1 VHQVT
6 SLGPGVPWA
15 VGALRRHGTRPAL
28 VTDDGLL
35 TYAELADQVEQAA
48 RALGP
53 ARRLVL
59 LEAATAVEPVVALI
73 ACLAGG
79 HPVLLTETG
88 QPAAALVDVYD
99 PDVVVGPDGDV
110 HERRAASSHQVH
122 PDLALLL
129 STSGTTGSPK
139 LVRLSG
145 ESLVANAGAIA
156 AYLGL
161 TAADRAITT
170 LPLHYCYGLSVLT
183 SHLAVGASLVLSTTS
198 VVDPCFWSSVERHRP
213 TSVAGVPHTFELL
226 ERADVAERDLSSFR
240 FLTQAGGRM
249 APEQVRRFAALGAQ
263 RDFELFVMYG
273 QTEATAR
280 MAYLPPP
287 LAAVHPEA
295 IGVPVHGGSFALDH
309 DVAAAAEL
317 GDDVGELLYRGP
329 NVMLGYA
336 ESPADLALGRTV
348 EVLRTGDLARRTAD
362 GLYQVVGRA
371 SRFLKLFGLRVD
383 LQRVEAEL
391 GADGIDAVATGDDR
405 QLVLGV
411 PETDD
416 AAARAHQLVVER
428 LGLPASAVQS
438 VALHEVPRLASG
450 KPDLAAVRALAASPD
465 GTAAEP
471 ESSGLDRGVRTV
483 LARHLGLAGP
493 DDVRGDD
500 SFVGL
505 GGDSLSYVEVSL
517 ALERRLGHLPS
528 DWHLRT
534 VDELEA
540 GARRPTRW
548 ARLDTT
554 VVLRAVAILLVVSRH
569 VGTWSLAGGAHLLL
583 VVSGWN
589 LARFQLSTE
598 RTGSPVRGVLSSAAK
613 VAVPSVL
620 WLTLVAVLTEHYGW
634 SNALLVHDLLG
645 FGGDA
650 RWRYWYVEAIVQVL
664 VLVALVLLVPGIDR
678 QDQRHPAVLP
688 GVLVGLA
695 LALNLGPLGLDE
707 VSPYLGHV
715 TRVLACFGIG
725 WLAQRVRSWPAR
737 VAASGLA
744 VLVLPPLFP
753 NPERDV
759 LVTVGVLLLLWVPV
773 VAVPRLLAGGLGAL
787 AGGSLYVYLT
797 HWEVFPLLEGL
808 LPPVAVVP
816 ATLLVGIAVWQ
827 VVELA
832 TRQVRA
838 LRRRPASPSRLAR
851 SADDDLVG
859 A

>member
-1 VHQVT
+1 
-6 SLGPGVPWA
+6 VPWT
-15 VGALRRHGTRPAL
+15 VGALRRHGVQSAL

-35 TYAELADQVEQAA
+35 TYTDLADRVEQAA

-59 LEAATAVEPVVALI
+59 VEAATAVEPVVALL
-73 ACLAGG
+73 ACVAGG
-79 HPVLLTETG
+79 HPVLLTEAG
-88 QPAAALVDVYD
+88 QPGAATLVDVYD
-99 PDVVVGPDGDV
+99 PDVVVGPDGEV
-110 HERRAASSHQVH
+110 HERRAASAHRLH

-145 ESLVANAGAIA
+145 GNLVANAGSIA
-156 AYLGL
+156 EYLGL

-183 SHLAVGASLVLSTTS
+183 SHLAVGASVVLSTTS

-213 TSVAGVPHTFELL
+213 TNVAGVPHTFELL
-226 ERADVAERDLSSFR
+226 ERSDVAERDLSSFR

-249 APEQVRRFAALGAQ
+249 APEQVRRFAALGAEQ
-263 RDFELFVMYG
+263 GFELFVMYG

-295 IGVPVHGGSFALDH
+295 IGVPVPGGSFALDH

-336 ESPADLALGRTV
+336 DSPADLALGRSV

-391 GADGIDAVATGDDR
+391 AVHGIDAVATGDDR

-411 PETDD
+411 PGSGD
-416 AAARAHQLVVER
+416 AAARAHRLVVER
-428 LGLPASAVQS
+428 LALPASAVQP
-438 VALHEVPRLASG
+438 VALDEVPRLASG
-450 KPDLAAVRALAASPD
+450 KPDLAAVRALAAPPD
-465 GTAAEP
+465 GTAAGSEP
-471 ESSGLDRGVRTV
+471 EPEPAGLDRSVRTV
-483 LARHLGLAGP
+483 LARHLGRAGP

-500 SFVGL
+500 TFVGL

-517 ALERRLGHLPS
+517 ALERHLGHLPS
-528 DWHLRT
+528 DWHLCT
-534 VDELEA
+534 VDELRA

-554 VVLRAVAILLVVSRH
+554 VVVRAVAILLVVSRH

-589 LARFQLSTE
+589 LARFQLSPE
-598 RTGSPVRGVLSSAAK
+598 RDGTPVRGVLAAAAK

-620 WLTLVAVLTEHYGW
+620 WLSLVAVLTEHYGW

-650 RWRYWYVEAIVQVL
+650 RWRYWFVEAIVQVL
-664 VLVALVLLVPGIDR
+664 LLVALVLVVPGVDR
-678 QDQRHPAVLP
+678 LDRRHPMLLP
-688 GVLVGLA
+688 GVLVGTA
-695 LALNLGPLGLDE
+695 LAVNIGPLDLE
-707 VSPYLGHV
+707 ATSPYLAHA

-744 VLVLPPLFP
+744 VAVLPPLFP
-753 NPERDV
+753 NPERDLLVTAGV
-759 LVTVGVLLLLWVPV
+759 LVLLWVPV

-808 LPPVAVVP
+808 LPPAVVVP

-832 TRQVRA
+832 TRQVRG
-838 LRRRPASPSRLAR
+838 LRRRPASPPRVAR